1 MVKST
6 GAAEA
11 RRQAQEL
18 LSKKQS
24 VELRSEHDK
33 ARQIEAQKTAHL
45 RELRLAKEAEDKAR
59 KEESKRRAEMMRE
72 TVRAKTKK
80 DQ

>member
-18 LSKKQS
+18 LSKKQA

-33 ARQIEAQKTAHL
+33 ARQVEARKTAHL
-45 RELRLAKEAEDKAR
+45 RELRLAKEAADKAR
-59 KEESKRRAEMMRE
+59 KDEAKRQTEMIRQS
-72 TVRAKTKK
+72 VRAKR
-80 DQ
+80 DDE